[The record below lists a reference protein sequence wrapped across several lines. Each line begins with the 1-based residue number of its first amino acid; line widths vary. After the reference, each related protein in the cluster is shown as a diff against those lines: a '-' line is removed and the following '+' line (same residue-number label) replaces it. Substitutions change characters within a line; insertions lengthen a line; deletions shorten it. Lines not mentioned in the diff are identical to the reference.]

1 MNRIYKNRRYLLVFT
16 LFFLGLFPA
25 TKVIATNV
33 AVSLINCATG
43 TDYSSSSGSL
53 ITATCDFD
61 AVTGTAFAGSVIN
74 APSVLRARSELTFD
88 GLTSSGSFQAQ
99 ANAGYTTFLNN
110 WDIVGL
116 NPGEAALLKI
126 DLQISGTVA
135 TSASGTGAS
144 NSLGE
149 FRFSVA
155 GYGGRTSVNMASNTN
170 APDFERLQASR
181 TISIVDGQNLF
192 FDLFL
197 TTRASTN
204 GAAGTGMAIADF
216 DNTAGITG
224 LQVFALDGVT
234 PLEFSYETVDFTLY
248 NPTVVPVPAAVWL
261 FGSGLLG
268 LIGIARR
275 KKA

>member
-1 MNRIYKNRRYLLVFT
+1 MNRIYQNRRYLLVFT

-25 TKVIATNV
+25 TKVIAATV
-33 AVSLINCATG
+33 AVSSINCATG
-43 TDYSSSSGSL
+43 TDYSDSSGAL
-53 ITATCDFD
+53 LTKTCDFD

-74 APSVLRARSELTFD
+74 APSVLRAISELTFD

-99 ANAGYTTFLNN
+99 ANAGYTGFLNN

-116 NPGEAALLKI
+116 NPGDEALLKI

-135 TSASGTGAS
+135 TSANGTGHS
-144 NSLGE
+144 SSLGE
-149 FRFSVA
+149 LELRVS
-155 GYGGRTSVNMASNTN
+155 GYGGSTFVNMASNTN
-170 APDFERLQASR
+170 APDFETLQASR
-181 TISIVDGQNLF
+181 TISIVDGQSLYFNLF
-192 FDLFL
+192 LH
-197 TTRASTN
+197 TRASTN
-204 GAAGTGMAIADF
+204 GAAGTGMASADF

-224 LQVFALDGVT
+224 LQIFALDGVT
-234 PLEFSYETVDFTLY
+234 PLAFSYETVDFTLY

-268 LIGIARR
+268 LIGIA